1 MKGIHTMENILKELK
16 FDEKGLIPAVVQD
29 NVTKE
34 VLMVAY
40 MNSETLRLTL
50 ETKKATFFSRS
61 RNEIWVKGETSGNYL
76 NVEKIKVDCDGD
88 CLVVFASPMGPACHT
103 NNRSCFFRAI
113 ENDDLVT
120 DTAIGGVNDIL
131 MREQAVIID
140 RKNNPD
146 EDSYTNYLFNKGE
159 DKILKKVGE
168 EAAEVVI
175 AGKNRDKEEI
185 KYETAD
191 LLYHLSVML
200 VDNGMTWNDIFEE
213 MENRA

>member
-1 MKGIHTMENILKELK
+1 MENILNELK

-29 NVTKE
+29 MTTKE

-40 MNSETLRLTL
+40 MNKDTL
-50 ETKKATFFSRS
+50 EQTISTGKATFWSRS
-61 RNEIWVKGETSGNYL
+61 RNEVWVKGDTSGNYL
-76 NVEKIKVDCDGD
+76 HVESIKLDCDGD
-88 CLVVFASPMGPACHT
+88 CLVVLARPDGPACHT
-103 NNRSCFFRAI
+103 GNRSCFFRKI
-113 ENDDLVT
+113 DSGKVVE
-120 DTAIGGVNDIL
+120 DTTSGGTSDIL

-140 RKNNPD
+140 RKHNPED
-146 EDSYTNYLFNKGE
+146 DSYTNYLFNKGE

-175 AGKNRDKEEI
+175 AGKNRDKDEI

-200 VDNGMTWNDIFEE
+200 VDNDMTWNDIFEE
-213 MENRA
+213 MENRS

>member
-1 MKGIHTMENILKELK
+1 MDNILKELK
-16 FDEKGLIPAVVQD
+16 FDENGLIPAVVQD
-29 NVTKE
+29 EVTKE

-40 MNSETLRLTL
+40 MNSETLKMTI
-50 ETKKATFFSRS
+50 ETKKAVFYSRS
-61 RNEIWVKGETSGNYL
+61 RKEIWTKGETSGNYM
-76 NVEKIKVDCDGD
+76 NVTSIKIDCDGD
-88 CLVVFASPMGPACHT
+88 CLVLFVHPDGPACHT
-103 NNRSCFFRAI
+103 NNRSCFFRKI
-113 ENDDLVT
+113 DNGEVVT
-120 DTAIGGVNDIL
+120 DTAPGGTSDIL

-140 RKNNPD
+140 RKNNPE

-200 VDNGMTWNDIFEE
+200 VDNDMTWDDIFEE

>member
-1 MKGIHTMENILKELK
+1 MDNILKELK

-29 NVTKE
+29 EITKE

-40 MNSETLRLTL
+40 MNAETLKMTL

-61 RNEIWVKGETSGNYL
+61 RNEIWVKGETSGHFM
-76 NVEKIKVDCDGD
+76 NVSEIKIDCDGD
-88 CLVVFASPMGPACHT
+88 CLVVFVHPDGPACHT
-103 NNRSCFFRAI
+103 NNRSCFFRKI
-113 ENDDLVT
+113 KDGELVT
-120 DTAIGGVNDIL
+120 DTSCGGTSDIL

-140 RKNNPD
+140 RKINPD

-200 VDNGMTWNDIFEE
+200 VDNDMTWNDIFDE

>member
-1 MKGIHTMENILKELK
+1 MDNILKELK

-29 NVTKE
+29 SMTKE

-40 MNSETLRLTL
+40 MTAETLKMTL
-50 ETKKATFFSRS
+50 DTKKATFFSRS
-61 RNEIWVKGETSGNYL
+61 RNEIWVKGETSGNIL
-76 NVEKIKVDCDGD
+76 DVESVKVDCDGD
-88 CLVVFASPMGPACHT
+88 CLVLFAHPHGPACHT
-103 NNRSCFFRAI
+103 NNRSCFFRTIKDGELI
-113 ENDDLVT
+113 E
-120 DTAIGGVNDIL
+120 DTKQGGTSDIL

-140 RKNNPD
+140 RKNNPED
-146 EDSYTNYLFNKGE
+146 DSYTNYLFNKGE

-175 AGKNRDKEEI
+175 AGKNRDKDEI

-200 VDNGMTWNDIFEE
+200 VDNDMTWNDIFDE
-213 MENRA
+213 MEDRA

>member
-1 MKGIHTMENILKELK
+1 MENILKELK
-16 FDEKGLIPAVVQD
+16 FDEKGLIPTVVQD
-29 NVTKE
+29 DMTKE

-40 MNSETLRLTL
+40 MNSETLKMTL
-50 ETKKATFFSRS
+50 KTQKATFFSRS

-76 NVEKIKVDCDGD
+76 DVVSVKVDCDGD
-88 CLVVFASPMGPACHT
+88 CLVVFVTPRGPACHT
-103 NNRSCFFRAI
+103 GNRSCFFRKI
-113 ENDDLVT
+113 EDGTIVT
-120 DTAIGGVNDIL
+120 DKSNGGTSDIL

-140 RKNNPD
+140 RKNNPE

-175 AGKNRDKEEI
+175 AGKNRDKSEI

-200 VDNGMTWNDIFEE
+200 VDNGMTWDDIFEE
-213 MENRA
+213 MEERS

>member
-1 MKGIHTMENILKELK
+1 MEYILKELK

-29 NVTKE
+29 SMTKE

-40 MNSETLRLTL
+40 MTAETLKLTL
-50 ETKKATFFSRS
+50 DTKKATFFSRS
-61 RNEIWVKGETSGNYL
+61 RNEIWVKGETSGHTL
-76 NVEKIKVDCDGD
+76 DVESVKVDCDGD
-88 CLVVFASPMGPACHT
+88 CLVVFAHPNGPACHT
-103 NNRSCFFRAI
+103 NNRSCFYRTI
-113 ENDDLVT
+113 KDSELVE
-120 DTAIGGVNDIL
+120 DTKQGGVSDIL

-140 RKNNPD
+140 RKNNPED
-146 EDSYTNYLFNKGE
+146 DSYTNYLFNKGE

-175 AGKNRDKEEI
+175 AGKNRDKDEI

-200 VDNGMTWNDIFEE
+200 VDNDMTWNDIFDE
-213 MENRA
+213 MEDRFN

>member
-1 MKGIHTMENILKELK
+1 MENILKEIK

-29 NVTKE
+29 VTTKE

-40 MNSETLRLTL
+40 MNEETLKMTL

-61 RNEIWVKGETSGNYL
+61 RKEIWVKGATSGNYM
-76 NVEKIKVDCDGD
+76 NVDTVKVDCDGD
-88 CLVVFASPMGPACHT
+88 CLVVLARPDGPACHT
-103 NNRSCFFRAI
+103 NNRSCFFRKI
-113 ENDDLVT
+113 ENGELVT
-120 DTAIGGVNDIL
+120 DTKTGKVSDIL

-140 RKNNPD
+140 RKHNPD

-200 VDNGMTWNDIFEE
+200 VDNDMTWDDIFEE
-213 MENRA
+213 MEKRA

>member
-1 MKGIHTMENILKELK
+1 MENILKELK
-16 FDEKGLIPAVVQD
+16 FDEKGLIPTVVQD
-29 NVTKE
+29 ITTKE

-40 MNSETLRLTL
+40 MTAETLKMTL
-50 ETKKATFFSRS
+50 DTKKATFFSRS
-61 RNEIWVKGETSGNYL
+61 RNEIWQKGATSGNFM
-76 NVEKIKVDCDGD
+76 NVENIKIDCDGD
-88 CLVVFASPMGPACHT
+88 CLVILARPDGPACHT
-103 NNRSCFFRAI
+103 NNRSCFYRRI
-113 ENDDLVT
+113 ENDTVIE
-120 DTAIGGVNDIL
+120 DTTSGRLSDIL
-131 MREQAVIID
+131 MREQAIIID
-140 RKNNPD
+140 RKHNPD

-175 AGKNRDKEEI
+175 AGKNRDKDEI

-200 VDNGMTWNDIFEE
+200 VDNDMTWDDIFEE

>member
-1 MKGIHTMENILKELK
+1 MENILNELK

-29 NVTKE
+29 VTTKE

-40 MNSETLRLTL
+40 MNADTL
-50 ETKKATFFSRS
+50 EQTLNTKKATFWSRS
-61 RNEIWVKGETSGNYL
+61 RNEVWVKGDTSGNYL
-76 NVEKIKVDCDGD
+76 HVESIKLDCDGD
-88 CLVVFASPMGPACHT
+88 CLVVFARPEGPACHT
-103 NNRSCFFRAI
+103 GNRSCFFRRI
-113 ENDDLVT
+113 DNGNVVE
-120 DTAIGGVNDIL
+120 DTTSGGTSDIL

-140 RKNNPD
+140 RKHNPED
-146 EDSYTNYLFNKGE
+146 DSYTNYLFNKGE

-175 AGKNRDKEEI
+175 AGKNRDKDEI

-200 VDNGMTWNDIFEE
+200 VDNGMTWDDIFEE

>member
-1 MKGIHTMENILKELK
+1 MDEILKELK
-16 FDEKGLIPAVVQD
+16 FDDKGLIPAVVQD
-29 NVTKE
+29 AITKE

-40 MNSETLRLTL
+40 MNAETLKMTL
-50 ETKKATFFSRS
+50 ETKKATFYSRS
-61 RNEIWVKGETSGNYL
+61 RNEVWVKGGTSGHFM
-76 NVEKIKVDCDGD
+76 NVLDIKLDCDGD
-88 CLVVFASPMGPACHT
+88 CLVVFVRPDGPACHT
-103 NNRSCFFRAI
+103 NNRSCFFRKI
-113 ENDDLVT
+113 DDGKVVT
-120 DTAIGGVNDIL
+120 DTSNGGTRDIL

-140 RKNNPD
+140 RKINPD

-200 VDNGMTWNDIFEE
+200 VDNDMTWNDIFEE